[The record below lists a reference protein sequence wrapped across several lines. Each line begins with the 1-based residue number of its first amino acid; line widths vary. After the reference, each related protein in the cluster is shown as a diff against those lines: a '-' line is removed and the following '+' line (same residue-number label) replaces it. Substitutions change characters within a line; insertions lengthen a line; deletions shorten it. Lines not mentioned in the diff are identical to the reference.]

1 MPRIAILLCFG
12 LALFLSHVCHSDAVA
27 QNQTGTSVSID
38 LAPIKESI
46 KKSGQL
52 LKDGKILESVDAVEQ
67 STKWI
72 QELTQIASVKELVEI
87 KKIHVDLAK
96 AHQLLSVEGAELT
109 ELPPWDALLKAKKLN
124 RPKKED
130 EKKPIPQPASQA
142 AISFSKD
149 IAPWMVEQCS
159 RCHINAERGGFSL
172 ATFNAL
178 IKGSKGGVVVFP
190 GDPVGSRLLETVE
203 TGDMPRS
210 GNKVSPENI
219 IKLKQWIKE
228 GAKFDGPSPAVP
240 IATLIGNK
248 PSEKKNPA
256 KTEPIKVIAPTGKE
270 TVSFARDIA
279 PILIAQCNG
288 CHYAATQVR
297 GGLQFNTFTQIVKGG
312 DTGPVVLPGK
322 PDESLIV
329 RKLRGLEGERMP
341 MGRPALPDSQI
352 QLVATWIKEGA
363 AFDGQNKD
371 ARLEQVVGQA
381 FADKASHT
389 ELMAKR
395 VERAR
400 EKWKIA
406 SPKTEADEARDE
418 QFHVIGNI
426 GSESAIVLLAQ
437 ANRAANQVRRM
448 FKISG
453 KESLIK
459 GGITIFALKQRYDYS
474 EFGKMT
480 ERRELPPEWSSHWR
494 SEVLDSYVAFVFDKA
509 ENKINETSLLQQLTS
524 LWMSSHEGVPRWFA
538 DGAGRQAL
546 AVTVGANDA
555 RVQPWLKRLPDSI
568 AQLKSLKSLSDGSM
582 NDEASA
588 TIGFGVIRTMY
599 EAKMKT
605 QYDTI
610 VRSLA
615 SGMNFEQAT
624 TKAIGSMDTFLKK
637 LLGKTK

>member
-1 MPRIAILLCFG
+1 MPRIAILFCFG
-12 LALFLSHVCHSDAVA
+12 HALFLSHDCHSDAVA
-27 QNQTGTSVSID
+27 QNQTATSVSID
-38 LAPIKESI
+38 LTPIKESI
-46 KKSGQL
+46 KKAGQL
-52 LKDGKILESVDAVEQ
+52 LKDGKILESVDEVVQ

-72 QELTQIASVKELVEI
+72 QELTQNASVKELVEI

-109 ELPPWDALLKAKKLN
+109 ELPPWDSLIKAKKLN

-130 EKKPIPQPASQA
+130 EKKPIPQPASQVA
-142 AISFSKD
+142 
-149 IAPWMVEQCS
+149 
-159 RCHINAERGGFSL
+159 
-172 ATFNAL
+172 
-178 IKGSKGGVVVFP
+178 
-190 GDPVGSRLLETVE
+190 
-203 TGDMPRS
+203 
-210 GNKVSPENI
+210 
-219 IKLKQWIKE
+219 
-228 GAKFDGPSPAVP
+228 
-240 IATLIGNK
+240 
-248 PSEKKNPA
+248 EKKNPA

-279 PILIAQCNG
+279 PILIAKCNG
-288 CHYAATQVR
+288 CHYAATQVS
-297 GGLQFNTFTQIVKGG
+297 GGLQFNTFTQVLKGG
-312 DTGPVVLPGK
+312 DTGPVVSPGK

-329 RKLRGLEGERMP
+329 RKLRGLEGARMP

-371 ARLEQVVGQA
+371 SRLEQVVGQA
-381 FADKASHT
+381 FADKASHN

-426 GSESAIVLLAQ
+426 GSESAKVLLAQ
-437 ANRAANQVRRM
+437 ANHAANQVRRM

-459 GGITIFALKQRYDYS
+459 GGVTIFALKQRYDYS
-474 EFGKMT
+474 EFGKMI

-546 AVTVGANDA
+546 AVTVGPNDA

-615 SGMNFEQAT
+615 AGMNFEQAT

>member
-1 MPRIAILLCFG
+1 MPRIANLLCCG

-27 QNQTGTSVSID
+27 QNQTATSVSID

-46 KKSGQL
+46 KKAGKL
-52 LKDGKILESVDAVEQ
+52 LKDGKILESADEVEQ

-72 QELTQIASVKELVEI
+72 QELTQNASVKEIVEI

-130 EKKPIPQPASQA
+130 EKKPIPQPASQ
-142 AISFSKD
+142 
-149 IAPWMVEQCS
+149 
-159 RCHINAERGGFSL
+159 
-172 ATFNAL
+172 
-178 IKGSKGGVVVFP
+178 
-190 GDPVGSRLLETVE
+190 
-203 TGDMPRS
+203 
-210 GNKVSPENI
+210 
-219 IKLKQWIKE
+219 
-228 GAKFDGPSPAVP
+228 PA
-240 IATLIGNK
+240 
-248 PSEKKNPA
+248 EKKNPA

-279 PILIAQCNG
+279 PILIAKCNG
-288 CHYAATQVR
+288 CHYAATQVS
-297 GGLQFNTFTQIVKGG
+297 GGLQFNTFTQVVKGG
-312 DTGPVVLPGK
+312 DTGPDVLPGK

-329 RKLRGLEGERMP
+329 RKLRGLEGARMP

-418 QFHVIGNI
+418 QFYVIGNI
-426 GSESAIVLLAQ
+426 GSESAKVLLAQ
-437 ANRAANQVRRM
+437 ANHAANQVRRM

-474 EFGKMT
+474 EFGKMI

-494 SEVLDSYVAFVFDKA
+494 SEILDSYVAFVFDKA